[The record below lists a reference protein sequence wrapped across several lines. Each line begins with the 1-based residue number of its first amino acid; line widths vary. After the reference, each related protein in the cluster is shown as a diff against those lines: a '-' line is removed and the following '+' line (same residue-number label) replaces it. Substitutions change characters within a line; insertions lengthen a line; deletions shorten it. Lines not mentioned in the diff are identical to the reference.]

1 MSPSSLPFIRG
12 GLALG
17 LGALLSLAAAG
28 CTASL
33 GPAPASLAADRP
45 IVFGRVLVLLLGPT
59 TRWYEPQVEFIE
71 VEHRQ
76 TSARFRLWLQSDD
89 RTFRLNLPAGSY
101 QVTRVQIHEGPHVS
115 MADFTAT
122 FEVGP
127 DSLTYLGTWR
137 FGLESPRYGR
147 MVVLSLR
154 QEEGEQAEAERELVE
169 RHPFLAG
176 RPVVA
181 LLPEPA
187 SAQTRLY
194 EVRPYPNLPRYFM
207 RHWW

>member
-1 MSPSSLPFIRG
+1 MTTPRRPILRS
-12 GLALG
+12 GLAWG
-17 LGALLSLAAAG
+17 LGALLSVAIAG
-28 CTASL
+28 CATAL
-33 GPAPASLAADRP
+33 GPAPATLAPDSP
-45 IVFGRVLVLLLGPT
+45 VVFGRVLVLLLGPT
-59 TRWYEPQVEFIE
+59 TRWYEPEVEFIE

-76 TSARFRLWLQSDD
+76 TAERFRLWLQSED
-89 RTFRLNLPAGSY
+89 RTFRMNLPAGAY

-147 MVVLSLR
+147 MVVLSLKHED
-154 QEEGEQAEAERELVE
+154 QEQAEAERDLVQ
-169 RHPFLAG
+169 RHPFLTG
-176 RPVVA
+176 KPVVA